1 MRPISVE
8 VPDARDGRSRSF
20 IARMELGELSIR
32 VGTKIPAPSGGEPVW
47 EARLTA
53 EGARAVSNALQLA
66 AARIEME
73 EHARGHTGDGDGGGT
88 APGRGDDSGGGF
100 GE

>member
-8 VPDARDGRSRSF
+8 VPDAREGRSRSF

-32 VGTKIPAPSGGEPVW
+32 VGTKIPAPGGGEPVW
-47 EARLTA
+47 ESRLTA

-73 EHARGHTGDGDGGGT
+73 EHARGIGGGGI
-88 APGRGDDSGGGF
+88 ASGRGDDWGGGV

>member
-1 MRPISVE
+1 MRPIDVE
-8 VPDARDGRSRSF
+8 VPDAREGRSRKF
-20 IARMELGELSIR
+20 IARMELGELSVR
-32 VGTKIPAPSGGEPVW
+32 VGTKIPGPGGTEPVW

-53 EGARAVSNALQLA
+53 DGARAVSTALQLA

-73 EHARGHTGDGDGGGT
+73 EHARGTGDGGGT
-88 APGRGDDSGGGF
+88 APGRGDDWGGG